1 MEVLLVL
8 IVLAVGLFIGLKFL
22 KNFTGGTKS
31 IINSR
36 KKIHTKTQLCPQLK

>member
-36 KKIHTKTQLCPQLK
+36 KKKTLNASFFIL